1 MRIWLF
7 VLLSSA
13 FESYFL
19 DNGGPLWFT
28 MLIAVFGLRLQAHAN
43 LVDNPDHGTAPLSS
57 AVT

>member
-1 MRIWLF
+1 
-7 VLLSSA
+7 
-13 FESYFL
+13 
-19 DNGGPLWFT
+19 